1 MGAIILDA
9 SDKNI
14 RLTTPTF
21 RGHSQR
27 IVSYWFAIGLSKRS
41 LAGFD
46 GASVDVKRALLFQRK
61 ILLLRSQ
68 MSSPDEISIS
78 LSLSRLSSAHLK
90 LENVKTR
97 ILSHSLREWSL
108 QSGRKFS
115 ERKGILTD
123 RQTNRLR

>member
-14 RLTTPTF
+14 RLTTPTL

-27 IVSYWFAIGLSKRS
+27 IVFYWFAIGLSKRS

>member
-14 RLTTPTF
+14 RLTTPSL

-78 LSLSRLSSAHLK
+78 LSR
-90 LENVKTR
+90 
-97 ILSHSLREWSL
+97 SL
-108 QSGRKFS
+108 
-115 ERKGILTD
+115 D
-123 RQTNRLR
+123 

>member
-14 RLTTPTF
+14 RLTTPTL

-41 LAGFD
+41 LVGFD

>member
-14 RLTTPTF
+14 RLTTPTL